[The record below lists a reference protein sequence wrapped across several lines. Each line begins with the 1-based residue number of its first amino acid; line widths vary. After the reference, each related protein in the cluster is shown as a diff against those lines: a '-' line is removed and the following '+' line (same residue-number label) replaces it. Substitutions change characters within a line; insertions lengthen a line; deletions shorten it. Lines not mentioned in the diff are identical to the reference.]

1 MSEEDN
7 KISFTHLHVHTQ
19 YSLLDGVASVDRLFQ
34 KAKEH
39 NYM

>member
-39 NYM
+39 NV

>member
-1 MSEEDN
+1 MSEVDN
-7 KISFTHLHVHTQ
+7 NISFTHLHVHTQ

-39 NYM
+39 NV